1 VDSLRVIRLQRSVHR
16 GPCASLLALF
26 TLALLC
32 TCSAHALD
40 VPKLRGYVND
50 YADMIS
56 PSAKTELEKE
66 LRSFEKTDSTQ
77 IVILTIPSLEG
88 EVMEEF
94 SIRVAEAW
102 KIGQKGKD
110 NGIIFI
116 VAKQERKMRIEVGRG
131 LEGRLTDLSAGRIVD
146 LVVKPRFKRGD
157 FDGGFVAGVSSLIDA
172 TRGEFKVDVTQRPA
186 RKERSS
192 QLLTFLIFGGILLL
206 ILGSMSRILGGAA
219 GAIAL
224 PSIAHFT
231 GFSLGLGA
239 VVVLALLGFGAG
251 LLLPLLFSA
260 GGHYRGGG
268 GFSPGGGFF
277 GTGSSS
283 GGGGFSGGGSDFG
296 GGGGGDFGG
305 GGASGDW

>member
-1 VDSLRVIRLQRSVHR
+1 MKTFVLSLFSFAV
-16 GPCASLLALF
+16 F
-26 TLALLC
+26 
-32 TCSAHALD
+32 CSSYAHALD
-40 VPKLRGYVND
+40 VPKLQGYVND
-50 YADMIS
+50 YANMIS
-56 PSAKTELEKE
+56 PAAKAELEKE
-66 LRSFEKTDSTQ
+66 LRSFENTDSTQ
-77 IVILTIPSLEG
+77 VVILTIPSLG
-88 EVMEEF
+88 AEVMEEF

-131 LEGRLTDLSAGRIVD
+131 LEGRLTDLMAGRIVD

-186 RKERSS
+186 RREKSS
-192 QLLTFLIFGGILLL
+192 QFLTFLIFGGIILL

-219 GAIAL
+219 GAVAL
-224 PSIAHFT
+224 PAVAHFA

-239 VVVLALLGFGAG
+239 VAVLVLLGFGAG
-251 LLLPLLFSA
+251 LLLPTLFSV
-260 GGHYRGGG
+260 GRHYRGGG
-268 GFSPGGGFF
+268 GFPPGGGFF

-283 GGGGFSGGGSDFG
+283 GGGGFGGGSDFG
-296 GGGGGDFGG
+296 GGGGGGFGG